1 MNLRSR
7 LLALMGVFSI
17 LATIL
22 IGVASYKLIEQNVI
36 EEARQKGKMIFNYI
50 MASRKYFKEQ
60 QRPLILELVEQNRFY
75 PELMSGFVISRG
87 VWDEFK
93 DNAGGILFKQATL
106 DPLHH
111 ENLADAQEQGLIE
124 TFRRNS
130 DLTHLE
136 GVITK
141 GNTTYYYMA
150 RPVRVESK
158 GCLRCHGDPNTAP
171 KDQIEIYGT
180 ETGYHWKMGDT
191 VSAYLVYVSIS
202 QALQQAKRSAG
213 ILFLVSLGAFFGV
226 LLAIG
231 YFIDRRIIEP
241 VQYLSERAEEISAGK
256 FLDEKVDYERNDEI
270 GVLARSLEHLRQNL
284 LKKPEIHS

>member
-7 LLALMGVFSI
+7 LIALMGVFSI
-17 LATIL
+17 LATVL
-22 IGVASYKLIEQNVI
+22 IGVASYKLSEQTAI
-36 EEARQKGKMIFNYI
+36 QEARKKGKMLFSYI
-50 MASRKYFKEQ
+50 MASRKYFKDQ
-60 QRPLILELVEQNRFY
+60 QRPLILELVEKNRFY

-93 DNAGGILFKQATL
+93 NDAGGILFKQAAL
-106 DPLHH
+106 DPLYH
-111 ENLADAQEQGLIE
+111 ENRADEQEQQLIE

-136 GVITK
+136 GVVTK
-141 GNTTYYYMA
+141 GTATYYYMA
-150 RPVRVESK
+150 MPVRVESK

-180 ETGYHWKMGDT
+180 ENGYHWKMGDT
-191 VSAYLVYVSIS
+191 VSAYVVYVSIK

-213 ILFLVSLGAFFGV
+213 ILFLVSMGAFFGV

-241 VQYLSERAEEISAGK
+241 VQYLSERAEEISVGK

-270 GVLARSLEHLRQNL
+270 GVLARALEHLRRTL
-284 LKKPEIHS
+284 LKKSE